1 MVAGQQ
7 VDGGVLLG
15 LVEKVV
21 EYLAHFVMGNLLQA
35 RHFQAD
41 GLDIL
46 GRQVLEHFRCAV
58 LVQAE
63 QQDCTASGAAHLNHF
78 SSSSH

>member
-7 VDGGVLLG
+7 VDRRVLLG
-15 LVEKVV
+15 LVEEIV
-21 EYLAHFVMGNLLQA
+21 EHLAHFIMGDLLQA
-35 RHFQAD
+35 GHFQAD
-41 GLDIL
+41 SLDIL
-46 GRQVLEHFRCAV
+46 GGQVLEYFRRAV